1 MTVKLV
7 GAVLVLI
14 SATAIGFLLS
24 MQIKEQEQW
33 LVDIKMSL
41 FLLEGEL
48 EYHQIPLPEALHL
61 TGKKHGGRMQKFYL
75 CTAEK
80 LEKKE
85 EGPLGYL
92 WEKTAEEVLKSVPL
106 KKEQKEGFMEIGRY
120 LAEADSNVRKN
131 ALEFY
136 FSRLEEEIVCIRET
150 GREKAR
156 LYRILGLLGGIF
168 LLVVA
173 I

>member
-14 SATAIGFLLS
+14 SATAIGALLA

-33 LVDIKMSL
+33 LKDIKMSL

-48 EYHQIPLPEALHL
+48 EYHQIPLPEALYL
-61 TGKKHGGRMQKFYL
+61 TGKKHGGRMQGFYL
-75 CTAEK
+75 DIAEK

-85 EGPLGYL
+85 EGSLKYL
-92 WEKTAEEVLKSVPL
+92 WETTAEEALRTVPL
-106 KKEQKEGFMEIGRY
+106 KKEQKEEFMEIGRY
-120 LAEADSNVRKN
+120 LAEADRNVRKN

-150 GREKAR
+150 GKEKAN
-156 LYRILGLLGGIF
+156 LYRMLGLLGGIF